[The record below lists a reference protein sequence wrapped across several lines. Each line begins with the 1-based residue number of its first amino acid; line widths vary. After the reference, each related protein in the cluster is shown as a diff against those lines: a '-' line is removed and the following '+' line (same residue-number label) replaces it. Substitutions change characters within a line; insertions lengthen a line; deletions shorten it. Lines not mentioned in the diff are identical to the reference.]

1 MYTHNHFLFNHLS
14 DKVNRTVV
22 FQQSHQTITQK
33 WHKFKRQSYTFT
45 LHSSEPHITNLTL
58 IITNIK
64 IERDRYLRS
73 LTPATTCVVGSRRF
87 KLAGGS
93 FRDVGLDPSTFL
105 ARVSMLLFVFKLL
118 KLRPILVASNMSNPA
133 AGTMTSSIQYLRSSF
148 RSNLLLP
155 SFLRFRRARIR
166 IRPSS
171 SDSSSDTEIETLL
184 LRLVLWNIMED
195 VA

>member
-1 MYTHNHFLFNHLS
+1 
-14 DKVNRTVV
+14 
-22 FQQSHQTITQK
+22 
-33 WHKFKRQSYTFT
+33 
-45 LHSSEPHITNLTL
+45 
-58 IITNIK
+58 
-64 IERDRYLRS
+64 
-73 LTPATTCVVGSRRF
+73 VVGSRRF

-93 FRDVGLDPSTFL
+93 FRGVVLDPL
-105 ARVSMLLFVFKLL
+105 ALSVCVSVWLFVFKLF

-171 SDSSSDTEIETLL
+171 SDSSSDKEIETLL
-184 LRLVLWNIMED
+184 LWLWLWNIMED
-195 VA
+195 ETSQGCERERGKLKRETRFNDLRIAHDLLASCLCQTQFNMRFTLSSCVVLLRCGSIGTSLMRTIFFI